1 MPFQVEM
8 AGNAGTYFSVGQ
20 CKRSA
25 DNPAT
30 RAIAK
35 KALQQEMGDY
45 CRISFSHLED
55 ETWAVATTMPCRI
68 GIDAARE
75 AEFAGYYPLHKVFHP
90 TELATG
96 LSSACLWS
104 MKEAVAKALGC
115 GFDGLNPLDITLQ
128 PTIGIASVAGEF
140 GFLLN
145 VWSRRHEAHTWLA
158 VAYSRTA
165 ELISEKEGK
174 IVFHMEF

>member
-8 AGNAGTYFSVGQ
+8 AGNAGTCFSVGQ

-25 DNPAT
+25 DNHAA

-55 ETWAVATTMPCRI
+55 ETWAVAATMPCRI
-68 GIDAARE
+68 GIDAARTL
-75 AEFAGYYPLHKVFHP
+75 EFAGAYPFHKVFHP
-90 TELATG
+90 SELATG
-96 LSSACLWS
+96 LPPACLWS
-104 MKEAVAKALGC
+104 MKEAVVKALGC

-128 PTIGIASVAGEF
+128 PTEGVASVAGEA
-140 GFLLN
+140 GLLLHL
-145 VWSRRHEAHTWLA
+145 WSQRREERTWIA
-158 VAYSRTA
+158 VAY
-165 ELISEKEGK
+165 
-174 IVFHMEF
+174 V